1 MTNMF
6 IPIYEMDIFTLK
18 SLLNNEHNVFL
29 QFKNSILELNFK
41 KSIPTWNINNSER
54 NARHLK
60 YIKTID
66 YRIL

>member
-18 SLLNNEHNVFL
+18 SLLNNEYNVFS

-41 KSIPTWNINNSER
+41 KSIPT
-54 NARHLK
+54 
-60 YIKTID
+60 
-66 YRIL
+66 